1 MCEGTVY
8 SAVSAH
14 AQILY
19 ISGVFLGGGYA
30 RSLLEK
36 VGSINQRHAA
46 LRPFFSPRIYK
57 KNPAFKKSSWTLC

>member
-1 MCEGTVY
+1 MCEGAVY

-19 ISGVFLGGGYA
+19 ISGVFLGGGYE

-46 LRPFFSPRIYK
+46 LRPFFPKDI
-57 KNPAFKKSSWTLC
+57 